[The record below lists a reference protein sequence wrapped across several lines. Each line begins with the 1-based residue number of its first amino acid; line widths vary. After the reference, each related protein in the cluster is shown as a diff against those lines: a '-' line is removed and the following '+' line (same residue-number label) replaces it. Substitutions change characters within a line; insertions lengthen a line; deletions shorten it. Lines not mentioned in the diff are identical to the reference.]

1 MKNKLW
7 VKILYILTLIT
18 QVGIVI
24 GTFVVEYLTN
34 KKAGVM
40 HHVYYKRY
48 QFEDSIFSKSNIS
61 IQKIILIILI
71 AIFLILA
78 IMALRSKRN
87 RFFKLQSILTLLIS
101 LILYIVMSSSYFINM
116 LAYHYF
122 IMAFALVLII
132 QVLVLFISWLIDKK
146 FK

>member
-40 HHVYYKRY
+40 HHVYYRRY
-48 QFEDSIFSKSNIS
+48 QFENGIFSQSNIS
-61 IQKIILIILI
+61 TQ
-71 AIFLILA
+71 ILA
-78 IMALRSKRN
+78 IMALKSKRS
-87 RFFKLQSILTLLIS
+87 RFFKIQSILTLLIS

-122 IMAFALVLII
+122 IMAFALVLMI
-132 QVLVLFISWLIDKK
+132 QVLVLFVTWLIDKK

>member
-7 VKILYILTLIT
+7 VKILYILTLII

-40 HHVYYKRY
+40 HHVYYRRY
-48 QFEDSIFSKSNIS
+48 QFENGIFSQSNINT
-61 IQKIILIILI
+61 QKSILIIFI

-78 IMALRSKRN
+78 IMALKSKRS
-87 RFFKLQSILTLLIS
+87 RFFKIQSILTLLIS

-116 LAYHYF
+116 TSCITF
-122 IMAFALVLII
+122 IYTFSSHSIFNI
-132 QVLVLFISWLIDKK
+132 GNICTSI
-146 FK
+146 

>member
-7 VKILYILTLIT
+7 VNMLYILTLIT
-18 QVGIVI
+18 QAGIVI

-48 QFEDSIFSKSNIS
+48 QFENSIFSQSNIS
-61 IQKIILIILI
+61 IQKIILII
-71 AIFLILA
+71 FLILA
-78 IMALRSKRN
+78 IIALRSKRN

>member
-7 VKILYILTLIT
+7 VKILYILTLII

-34 KKAGVM
+34 KKAG
-40 HHVYYKRY
+40 
-48 QFEDSIFSKSNIS
+48 
-61 IQKIILIILI
+61 
-71 AIFLILA
+71 
-78 IMALRSKRN
+78 IMALKSKRS
-87 RFFKLQSILTLLIS
+87 RFFKIQSILTLLIS

-122 IMAFALVLII
+122 IMAFALVLMI
-132 QVLVLFISWLIDKK
+132 QVLVLFVTWLIDKK
-146 FK
+146 FKQ

>member
-1 MKNKLW
+1 MKNKIL
-7 VKILYILTLIT
+7 VKIFYILTLII
-18 QVGIVI
+18 QVGII
-24 GTFVVEYLTN
+24 SATFIIEYLTN

-40 HHVYYKRY
+40 HHVYYRRY
-48 QFEDSIFSKSNIS
+48 QFENSIFSQSNINT
-61 IQKIILIILI
+61 QKIILMIFI
-71 AIFLILA
+71 AIFLVLA

-87 RFFKLQSILTLLIS
+87 RFFKIQSILTLLIS

-122 IMAFALVLII
+122 IMAFALVLVI
-132 QVLVLFISWLIDKK
+132 QVLVLFVTWLIDKK